1 MPQPESGKICRI
13 WHLLDFAWPLVR
25 GGVGRFRLDEKT
37 LLRLVAPSLP

>member
-13 WHLLDFAWPLVR
+13 WHLFWPLVR